1 MFFKKGKIKLY
12 YEKQGEGAPLIL
24 LHGNG
29 ESHEI
34 FNEATEVLK
43 RKFTVYAID
52 TRGHG
57 QSTPVSEIHYDDIAD
72 DIYHFIKDNNIKNPV
87 LYGFSDG
94 GIVALLLCIK
104 YPDLL
109 ERAIVSGVNINPK
122 GIKTKWLLLF
132 KIIYFF
138 TRSHNYKMMLTEPDI
153 KPCELEKIT
162 TPVDIICGSRDMI
175 KNSHMKEIS
184 DYIKNSTYTEL
195 IDETHGSYIIHTDK
209 IARVITKKVA
219 RDIIERVTNME
230 ELFDILII
238 KLRNDPEEFF
248 SDGKYQEYYKIL
260 LSYYENGLWLSDYEA
275 DSKGFLPRS
284 LKRGILS
291 EDGFYNFIADVV
303 SAEKKLKKNNNEN
316 PL

>member
-1 MFFKKGKIKLY
+1 MFFKTRNVELY
-12 YEKQGEGAPLIL
+12 YEKTGEGEPLIL

-34 FNEATEVLK
+34 FNEAIEVLK

-57 QSTPVSEIHYDDIAD
+57 QSSPVLEIHYDDIAH
-72 DIYHFIKDNNIKNPV
+72 DIYRFIKRFDIKKPV
-87 LYGFSDG
+87 VYGFSDG

-104 YPDLL
+104 HPDLL
-109 ERAIVSGVNINPK
+109 ERAIVSGVNINPQ
-122 GIKTKWLLLF
+122 GIKTKWLILF
-132 KIIYFF
+132 KIIYFL
-138 TRSHNYKMMLTEPDI
+138 TKSENYKMMITEPNI
-153 KPCELEKIT
+153 SFSELEKIT

-184 DYIKNSTYTEL
+184 DHIPNSTYTEL

-230 ELFDILII
+230 ELFDILVV

-248 SDGKYQEYYKIL
+248 TDDKIQDYYKIV

-275 DSKGFLPRS
+275 DQKGFLPRS

-291 EDGFYNFIADVV
+291 QDGFYNFIADVV
-303 SAEKKLKKNNNEN
+303 SKEKELDRNKQV
-316 PL
+316 